1 MRVTVCL
8 GHLVCAAV
16 LALVSLTG
24 PLHSR
29 AAQAG
34 TLDEVRKRGHVACGV
49 SEGTPGLSVADDDG
63 NWSGLGAD
71 YCRALAAAIFGAKDA
86 VKFKSLQA
94 ADRLKAL
101 NSGAVDV
108 LAGTTPWTLSFDS
121 DLGIRFAGVLFY
133 DGQAFLVRRADAVSS
148 VFELSGTTVCVTTG
162 TSAEQSLGDFFRAR
176 QMKYQIVV
184 ADRWTEVVK
193 AYNGN
198 SCTVLT
204 GDMSSLAYER
214 SKMGRPSDH
223 ILLPEIVSKEP
234 LGPAVRVGDDQWFSI
249 VRWTLMAL
257 LNAEELG
264 VGSGNAETMLKST
277 ALDVKRLLG
286 VEGNLGGSLGLS
298 QDWAYQAIR
307 HVGNYGEMFERSF
320 GSKSA
325 MRLDRGFNDL
335 WTRGG
340 LMFPAPIR

>member
-1 MRVTVCL
+1 MRVSVWFE
-8 GHLVCAAV
+8 HLFCAAV
-16 LALVSLTG
+16 LALVFLIG
-24 PLHSR
+24 PLHSH
-29 AAQAG
+29 AAHAG
-34 TLDEVRKRGHVACGV
+34 TLDDVRKRGHVACGV
-49 SEGTPGLSVADDDG
+49 TEGTPGLSAADDGG

-71 YCRALAAAIFGAKDA
+71 YCRALGAAIFGRKDA
-86 VKFKSLQA
+86 VKFSALNA

-133 DGQAFLVRRADAVSS
+133 DGEAFLVRRADAFSS
-148 VFELSGTTVCVTTG
+148 VFELSGATVCVTTG
-162 TSAEQSLGDFFRAR
+162 TSAEQSLGDFFRSR

-184 ADRWTEVVK
+184 ADRWTDVVK
-193 AYNGN
+193 AYNAN

-204 GDMSSLAYER
+204 GDMSALAYQR
-214 SKMGRPSDH
+214 SLMGRPSDH

-234 LGPAVRVGDDQWFSI
+234 LGPAVRVGDEQWFAI

-257 LNAEELG
+257 LTAEELG
-264 VGSGNAETMLKST
+264 VGSGNAETMLKSPV
-277 ALDVKRLLG
+277 LDVKRLLG
-286 VEGNLGGSLGLS
+286 VEGNLGGSLGLP

-307 HVGNYGEMFERSF
+307 YVGNYGEMFDRSF
-320 GSKSA
+320 GPKSP